1 MFILDNFII
10 FQSYKKLREVI
21 IPSSSTKTPRTKK
34 FNDLIE
40 TLRFENEKT
49 LQLLSKKVTQL
60 SMDFDQV
67 RIISNLE
74 QD

>member
-21 IPSSSTKTPRTKK
+21 ISFSSTETPRTKK
-34 FNDLIE
+34 FNDLIG

-74 QD
+74 KD